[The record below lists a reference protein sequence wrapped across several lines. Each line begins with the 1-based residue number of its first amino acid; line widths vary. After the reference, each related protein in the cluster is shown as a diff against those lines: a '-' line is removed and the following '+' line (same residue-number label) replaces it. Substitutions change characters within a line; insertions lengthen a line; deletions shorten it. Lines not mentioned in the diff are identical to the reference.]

1 MNISS
6 NPARMNSPPL
16 RARRNQLLKSIVL
29 NIKMAYIIIPTKLLA
44 STNAEVLVNGVKA
57 PKAYSESE
65 LLTEIGY

>member
-1 MNISS
+1 
-6 NPARMNSPPL
+6 
-16 RARRNQLLKSIVL
+16 
-29 NIKMAYIIIPTKLLA
+29 MAYIIIPTKLLA